1 MNLEPTFSLDEPNNS
16 SFSPLIERYLPIALK
31 HEGDK
36 LLLVLPDQRSEQ
48 RRSPDEET
56 SSRERPSSQAPSSY
70 KSASP
75 GEPPGV
81 YDGRDGV
88 ISDSEVLW
96 SEIWQE
102 LKHLLQVKERS
113 WQAGAAVTLIAG
125 DRLLDARQLQ
135 TIVEILGEVELC
147 LTTVSTSRRQT
158 AVAAATSGYSVLQG
172 SDADESLKE
181 TTAVA
186 SALAE
191 PLYIQTTVRS
201 GVEIRHPGTII
212 IFGDLNPG
220 GVVIAA
226 GDIFVWGRLRGVA
239 HAGAQG
245 NRHCRIFALQM
256 EFTQL
261 RIADAVARSPK
272 VRPKQFTSELAFM
285 TEEGMRLAKTLEFNK
300 SYIFSPSSSVWVEKD
315 RIK

>member
-1 MNLEPTFSLDEPNNS
+1 M
-16 SFSPLIERYLPIALK
+16 
-31 HEGDK
+31 
-36 LLLVLPDQRSEQ
+36 
-48 RRSPDEET
+48 
-56 SSRERPSSQAPSSY
+56 
-70 KSASP
+70 
-75 GEPPGV
+75 
-81 YDGRDGV
+81 
-88 ISDSEVLW
+88 
-96 SEIWQE
+96 
-102 LKHLLQVKERS
+102 
-113 WQAGAAVTLIAG
+113 
-125 DRLLDARQLQ
+125 LDARQLQ